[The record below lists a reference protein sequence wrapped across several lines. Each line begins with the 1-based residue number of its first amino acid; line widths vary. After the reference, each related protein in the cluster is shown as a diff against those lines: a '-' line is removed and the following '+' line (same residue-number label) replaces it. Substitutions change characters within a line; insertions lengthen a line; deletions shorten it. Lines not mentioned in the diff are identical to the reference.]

1 MEYDFRDYE
10 TRRVSW
16 VELMLNTK
24 FGAYGTNRF
33 KIIHFFVNVSF
44 SSAAFSDF
52 ESWRFLY
59 IRCLGGLKSKLPAK
73 FGDYRTNGS

>member
-1 MEYDFRDYE
+1 MGGVDVKYKIWCIWDEPF
-10 TRRVSW
+10 
-16 VELMLNTK
+16 LN
-24 FGAYGTNRF
+24 YS
-33 KIIHFFVNVSF
+33 FFVNVSF

-52 ESWRFLY
+52 ESWRFLH